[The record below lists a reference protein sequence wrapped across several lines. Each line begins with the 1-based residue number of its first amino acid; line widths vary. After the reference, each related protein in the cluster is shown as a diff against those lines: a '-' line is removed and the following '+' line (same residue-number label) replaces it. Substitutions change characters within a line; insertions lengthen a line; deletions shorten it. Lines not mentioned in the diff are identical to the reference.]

1 MIHATKKKMQNQ
13 LRRARDGCDNE
24 VNFMKK
30 PVYHYSMLMD
40 PPLVYSTILDKKQW
54 IRDNINN
61 DENYDMVS
69 FMLIDWELYEGG
81 WVVSS
86 YDNPGLFYYLC
97 QIGDWGVRK
106 PKELEYFIEK

>member
-1 MIHATKKKMQNQ
+1 MSNT
-13 LRRARDGCDNE
+13 LRRAQDGGGNE
-24 VNFMKK
+24 VSFMKK
-30 PVYHYSMLMD
+30 PVYHYSLSED

-86 YDNPGLFYYLC
+86 YDNPSLFYYLC
-97 QIGDWGVRK
+97 QIGDWGARK
-106 PKELEYFIEK
+106 PKELQYFIKK

>member
-1 MIHATKKKMQNQ
+1 MTSK
-13 LRRARDGCDNE
+13 LRRARDGCNNE
-24 VNFMKK
+24 VSFMKY
-30 PVYHYSMLMD
+30 PVYYYSMHMD
-40 PPLVYSTILDKKQW
+40 PPLVYSTILDKNQW

-61 DENYDMVS
+61 EENYDMVS

-106 PKELEYFIEK
+106 PKELEYFIKK